1 MTVRWSPSLFVFLVT
16 TTCARS
22 ASTTTAASESG
33 QRFFAERLT
42 TLASA
47 LAKLDSALA
56 SPAKPDPAPDAF
68 KDARTAYKHVEAL
81 LMYYVPTQASNINGP
96 RAEEDDDNP
105 NAPVRSAAIGFQ
117 VIEAALFD
125 GSITRDSARTEMVR
139 MRRVLETLRA
149 ITRTN
154 TIDRSVLLE
163 AGQLCLARTTWL
175 G

>member
-1 MTVRWSPSLFVFLVT
+1 MKSRRSLSIVALLLVT
-16 TTCARS
+16 SCARG
-22 ASTTTAASESG
+22 ASTTTATYENG
-33 QRFFAERLT
+33 QRFFAEQLT
-42 TLASA
+42 TLAAA
-47 LAKLDSALA
+47 LAHLDTALA
-56 SPAKPDPAPDAF
+56 SSMKPDPAPGAF
-68 KDARTAYKHVEAL
+68 RSARSAYKHVEPL
-81 LMYYVPTQASNINGP
+81 LMYYVPTQTSAISGP
-96 RAEEDDDNP
+96 RAEDDDDNP